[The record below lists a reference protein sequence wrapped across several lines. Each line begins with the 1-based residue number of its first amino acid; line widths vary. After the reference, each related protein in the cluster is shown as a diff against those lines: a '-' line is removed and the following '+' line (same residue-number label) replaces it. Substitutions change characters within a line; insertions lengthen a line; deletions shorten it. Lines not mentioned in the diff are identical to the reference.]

1 MRQFLLAIVSAVARL
16 MRGLSPSTH
25 RGLDQEVEALQRDL
39 LDIRDHRAA
48 TDQFRR

>member
-25 RGLDQEVEALQRDL
+25 RGLDQEVEALQR
-39 LDIRDHRAA
+39 IRDHRAA